1 MSKDAPLSNV
11 TVLVILTL
19 VTGVAW
25 TLLTGQYWFWIPIVA
40 ALMVTAAIRRRL
52 S

>member
-19 VTGVAW
+19 MTGIAW
-25 TLLTGQYWFWIPIVA
+25 TLLTGQYWFWIPIIAALAVA
-40 ALMVTAAIRRRL
+40 AAILRQR